1 MFEYWCRT
9 EQVAER
15 FTPRTARIGYAT
27 GDAGYFKLWSAGAG
41 FPLFETWAGR
51 GCKSGS
57 RAAALHI
64 KTRCKEMGRNA
75 VEVVLAGKSACVV
88 RLAKSDV
95 NWLVSRK
102 LPIEW

>member
-1 MFEYWCRT
+1 MRKLVSRT
-9 EQVAER
+9 GRSVPQQRVKREAIEDGSTEELWRGRHRAQPRVAV
-15 FTPRTARIGYAT
+15 
-27 GDAGYFKLWSAGAG
+27 L
-41 FPLFETWAGR
+41 L
-51 GCKSGS
+51 
-57 RAAALHI
+57 
-64 KTRCKEMGRNA
+64 KTCNEKGRNA

>member
-1 MFEYWCRT
+1 MVWLVRRT
-9 EQVAER
+9 RRSVPQWEGKRRLVVDEDCVQ
-15 FTPRTARIGYAT
+15 
-27 GDAGYFKLWSAGAG
+27 KLWR
-41 FPLFETWAGR
+41 GR
-51 GCKSGS
+51 R
-57 RAAALHI
+57 RAQPRVAVLL
-64 KTRCKEMGRNA
+64 KTCNEKGRNA